1 MRLLRLILYR
11 LKSKPLYLMVSILL
25 FSFGTGTAIVLQ
37 LLSNQM
43 EAERKKNIDEIDMV
57 IGAKGSPLQLILST
71 VFQID
76 APTGNILEV
85 EARKWMKHPMVK
97 KAIPLALG
105 DSYQAFRI
113 VGTTPEYAELYDGT
127 MREGK
132 ADTSE
137 MTVVLGAEAAQKT
150 RLKTGDTFFSNHG
163 LTAGESTHEQHPY
176 TVTGILNTTG
186 TVLDRLILTSIESV
200 REVHAHEAQPDSL
213 REITAVLISFKGP
226 AGAVTVP
233 RLVQEYSQ
241 FQAAVP
247 AIEWARLQI
256 LMGDSFQLLRQLAY
270 LMMILAGI
278 SVFVSLYY
286 SMESRKYDIAVMRV
300 MGSNAF
306 QMFFLVIGEGLIT
319 GILGAIGGLL
329 FGHLGMEYLGHQ
341 LRESYHYPFTGKYWL
356 NSEIYILGAVLI
368 TGLIAAL
375 IPALLSY
382 KTDISRTL
390 QR

>member
-1 MRLLRLILYR
+1 MRLLRLILSR

-76 APTGNILEV
+76 APTGNIPEA

-97 KAIPLALG
+97 TAIPLALG
-105 DSYQAFRI
+105 DSYQAYRI
-113 VGTTPEYAELYDGT
+113 VGTTPEYIALYDG
-127 MREGK
+127 MLKEGK
-132 ADTSE
+132 ADSSV
-137 MTVVLGAEAAQKT
+137 MSVVLGAETAA
-150 RLKTGDTFFSNHG
+150 KTGLRIKDAFYGNHG
-163 LTAGESTHEQHPY
+163 LTTGEEKHEEHPY

-186 TVLDRLILTSIESV
+186 TVLDRLILTSVESV
-200 REVHAHEAQPDSL
+200 REVHSHETPDSL
-213 REITAVLISFKGP
+213 KEITAVLFSFKGP
-226 AGAVTVP
+226 MGAITVP

-241 FQAAVP
+241 LQAAVP

-256 LMGDSFQLLRQLAY
+256 LMGDSFQLLRQLAF

-300 MGSNAF
+300 MGANAF

-319 GILGAIGGLL
+319 GILGAIGGLF

-356 NSEIYILGAVLI
+356 NSEIYILGAVLF